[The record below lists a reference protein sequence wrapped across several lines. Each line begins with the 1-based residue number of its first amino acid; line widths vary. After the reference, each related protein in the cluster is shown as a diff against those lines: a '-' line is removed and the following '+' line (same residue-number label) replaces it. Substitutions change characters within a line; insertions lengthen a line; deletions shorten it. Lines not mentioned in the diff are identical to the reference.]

1 MAAAD
6 FDELEDPLERLE
18 RNERQGTL
26 ALRFFALSAVA
37 VVAVLVLVVVLAGG
51 VGGAGD
57 ECADGTGGLC
67 LTTGRVE
74 LVVIPTL
81 MSLVLA
87 VICGWKTYQVWSRH
101 IRWRPWL
108 FATYGMWMLTTACL
122 LGTSTIAFVEVG

>member
-6 FDELEDPLERLE
+6 YEELEDPLERLE

-37 VVAVLVLVVVLAGG
+37 VVAVLVLVMVLTG
-51 VGGAGD
+51 VAGGAGD
-57 ECADGTGGLC
+57 ECAEGSGGLC
-67 LTTGRVE
+67 MTAGRVE

-81 MSLVLA
+81 LSLVLA
-87 VICGWKTYQVWSRH
+87 VFCGWKTYQKWSRH

-122 LGTSTIAFVEVG
+122 LGTSTIAFVEIG

>member
-1 MAAAD
+1 MATAD

-26 ALRFFALSAVA
+26 ATRYFVLSALA
-37 VVAVLVLVVVLAGG
+37 VVASIVLILVIVGG
-51 VGGAGD
+51 VGDDCSNVD
-57 ECADGTGGLC
+57 ELCMTAD
-67 LTTGRVE
+67 RIEIVM
-74 LVVIPTL
+74 IPTL
-81 MSLVLA
+81 LSLVLA
-87 VICGWKTYQVWSRH
+87 VICGWKTYKVWSRH